1 MNETLSYQIQ
11 EPRKFKAGQVKGK
24 KTILKKIM
32 RKEQNTHTQ
41 KENIKVARP
50 EIFDLFHLMAHIN

>member
-24 KTILKKIM
+24 KNNIEKNHEE
-32 RKEQNTHTQ
+32 RAEYTHT
-41 KENIKVARP
+41 KRKYKCSKTRD
-50 EIFDLFHLMAHIN
+50 F